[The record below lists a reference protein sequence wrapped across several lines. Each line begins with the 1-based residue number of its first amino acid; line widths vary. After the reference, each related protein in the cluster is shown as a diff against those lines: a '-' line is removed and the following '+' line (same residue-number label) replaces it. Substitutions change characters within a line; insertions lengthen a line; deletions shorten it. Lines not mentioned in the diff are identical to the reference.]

1 MEITHLLWQLALII
15 IAARMLGEG
24 ISRAGYPAVLGELL
38 AGLILGPSLLGIV
51 ELTETLAFL
60 AQVGVVLLLFRIGQ
74 SSDIQH
80 LRQHGKAGLA
90 LATTGI
96 ILPLSL
102 GYLACV
108 HLLGWPTPAALMI
121 ACALTATSI
130 GITLRTFN
138 DLKQT
143 DTRISNTV
151 LTAAILDDIFGVILL
166 SLIYDFSM
174 GNAFDPIHAFSVAGS
189 VLVFFILAPFA
200 ARIMAMLIRH
210 AADSSHIPGLTST
223 ASLSLVLLFAAIA
236 EAIGAPAL
244 LGGFAAGIAL
254 SHHFMIPIDRETEAE
269 DRFVEKVRVAM
280 HPIEQLFTPI
290 FFVVV
295 GLSINLREI
304 EWHSPLLLWPVAL
317 LTVIGIAGK
326 ALAGLPLLNW
336 PLRERWALGI
346 AMMARGEVF
355 LVFVELGRSRG
366 LLDNTLYTSL
376 ILVMVIITL
385 IAPICLQWILK
396 KQLTEQGTPE

>member
-15 IAARMLGEG
+15 IAARVLGEG
-24 ISRAGYPAVLGELL
+24 MSRAGYPSVLGELL
-38 AGLILGPSLLGIV
+38 AGLLLGPSLLGVI
-51 ELTETLAFL
+51 EITETLEL
-60 AQVGVVLLLFRIGQ
+60 LGQIGVVLLLFRIGQ

-80 LRQHGKAGLA
+80 LRQHGKAALA
-90 LATTGI
+90 LAATGVL
-96 ILPLSL
+96 LPLSL
-102 GYLACV
+102 TYLACMYW
-108 HLLGWPTPAALMI
+108 LGWPAPTALLVG
-121 ACALTATSI
+121 CTLTATSI
-130 GITLRTFN
+130 GITLRTLN

-166 SLIYDFSM
+166 SLVYDFAV
-174 GNAFDPIHAFSVAGS
+174 GQTFNAPHAVSVAGS
-189 VLVFFILAPFA
+189 VLVFFVLAPFA
-200 ARIMAMLIRH
+200 ARVIAMLIRH
-210 AADSSHIPGLTST
+210 VADSSHIPGLTST
-223 ASLSLVLLFAAIA
+223 ASLSLVLVFAAIA

-254 SHHFMIPIDRETEAE
+254 SHHFMIPIDLETEAE
-269 DRFVEKVRVAM
+269 DRFVEKVRAAM

-295 GLSINLREI
+295 GLSIDLRDI
-304 EWHSPLLLWPVAL
+304 DWYSPVLLWPVLL

-326 ALAGLPLLNW
+326 ALAGLPLW
-336 PLRERWALGI
+336 SWSLRERWALGI

-355 LVFVELGRSRG
+355 LVFAELGRSQG

-385 IAPICLQWILK
+385 IAPICLQWALK
-396 KQLTEQGTPE
+396 RQTTL